1 MTNGWRNWRDH
12 PAVHLTRHFFD
23 ALFDLGFLSR
33 EGADAF
39 IRVLLGI
46 IAVIFSFG
54 LLLTRIYMGKYAAL
68 KGAADPAPY
77 LHALAADT
85 TLAFGLPMWVAAFV
99 TVLVSHSLVP
109 DETDFRVLTPLPVTR
124 AFVFGSKLMALTIF
138 CAIFIGASLVA
149 VTPLVGM
156 ISSSRHAPNLPP
168 VSLAAYW
175 IVGTMGS
182 AFSVFGVVAVIG
194 VLTAV
199 LPRSRVHGVTA
210 AIRSVMLV
218 ALMLAVPFIFAL
230 PADAGRLAAHSRA
243 MYLLPPAWFLGVERV
258 VFGGGDQ
265 YTTRLALIGLSA
277 FSTVAC
283 VSIAG
288 YLLLYARFDRV
299 MLRSMHVGGRR
310 AMWRWPLGRNPWRA
324 AVRDF
329 TLATLRRSSLHQGV
343 LLGVASCGLALAI
356 NRLADKDVIMW
367 LRRMDTASFDV
378 VIAIMGAPW
387 LLMFATGLAT
397 RAALALPIE
406 QRANWIFRMT
416 ENEATRVDQLR
427 AVTRLMRQ
435 TTVGLTIALMAP
447 LEWALFGPRAT
458 FALATNAACAM
469 LWVEILLR
477 GWRRIPFTCSYM
489 PGKQSAAQAT
499 VVGIGL
505 LVLGVTL
512 CGALATGSARAPV
525 FGVIVVSVFGVL
537 TWVFA
542 RARVALWN
550 YAPLE
555 FDDKLPSAFESLLS
569 IGE

>member
-1 MTNGWRNWRDH
+1 MTTGWRDR
-12 PAVHLTRHFFD
+12 PAAHLTRHFFD

-46 IAVIFSFG
+46 VAVIFSFG
-54 LLLTRIYMGKYAAL
+54 LLLTRIYMAKYGAL

-99 TVLVSHSLVP
+99 TVLISHSLVP
-109 DETDFRVLTPLPVTR
+109 DETDFRVLSQLPVTR
-124 AFVFGSKLMALTIF
+124 GFIFGTKLLALTIF
-138 CAIFIGASLVA
+138 SGIFIGASLIA

-156 ISSSRHAPNLPP
+156 ISSSRHAPYLPP
-168 VSLAAYW
+168 VSLVAYW
-175 IVGTMGS
+175 IVGMMS
-182 AFSVFGVVAVIG
+182 SVFSVLAVVAVVG
-194 VLTAV
+194 MLTAV

-210 AIRSVMLV
+210 AIRSTMLV
-218 ALMLAVPFIFAL
+218 VLMLAVPFVFAL
-230 PADAGRLAAHSRA
+230 PADADRLAAHSPV
-243 MYLLPPAWFLGVERV
+243 MYLLPPAWFLGVERLI
-258 VFGGGDQ
+258 FGGGDA
-265 YTTRLALIGLSA
+265 YTARLAQIGLTA
-277 FSTVAC
+277 FFAAAAISL
-283 VSIAG
+283 AG

-299 MLRSMHVGGRR
+299 MLRSMHVARR
-310 AMWRWPLGRNPWRA
+310 RPIWRVPFGTNPWRA
-324 AVRDF
+324 AVLDF
-329 TLATLRRSSLHQGV
+329 THATLRRSSLHQGV
-343 LLGVASCGLALAI
+343 LLGVTSCGVALAL
-356 NRLADKDVIMW
+356 NRLADKDVIAW
-367 LRRMDTASFDV
+367 LRRLDTAQFDV
-378 VIAIMGAPW
+378 VLAIMGAPW

-435 TTVGLTIALMAP
+435 TTVGLTLVVMAP
-447 LEWALFGPRAT
+447 LEWALFGPRAI
-458 FALATNAACAM
+458 FALATNAACAL
-469 LWVEILLR
+469 LWVEVLLR

-512 CGALATGSARAPV
+512 CGALAVGSARSPIFGMIVVAI
-525 FGVIVVSVFGVL
+525 FGVITL
-537 TWVFA
+537 VFA
-542 RARVALWN
+542 RARVSLWN
-550 YAPLE
+550 YSPLE
-555 FDDKLPSAFESLLS
+555 FDDKLPSAFEGLMLN
-569 IGE
+569 

>member
-1 MTNGWRNWRDH
+1 VTNGWRAWRDR
-12 PAVHLTRHFFD
+12 PAAHLTRHFFD

-46 IAVIFSFG
+46 IGVIFAFG
-54 LLLTRIYMGKYAAL
+54 LLLTRIYMGKYSAL

-99 TVLVSHSLVP
+99 TVLISHSLVP

-124 AFVFGSKLMALTIF
+124 AFVFGTKLLALTIF
-138 CAIFIGASLVA
+138 SGIFIGASLIA

-175 IVGTMGS
+175 IVGMMS
-182 AFSVFGVVAVIG
+182 SVFSVLAIVSVIG
-194 VLTAV
+194 SLTAI

-218 ALMLAVPFIFAL
+218 LLMLAVPFVFAL
-230 PADAGRLAAHSRA
+230 PADADRLAAHSRA
-243 MYLLPPAWFLGVERV
+243 MYLLPPAWFLGVERL
-258 VFGGGDQ
+258 VFGGGDA
-265 YTTRLALIGLSA
+265 YTTRLAQIGLSA
-277 FSTVAC
+277 FSAAA
-283 VSIAG
+283 SISLGG
-288 YLLLYARFDRV
+288 YLLLYRRFDRV
-299 MLRSMHVGGRR
+299 MLRSMRVPRGRAR
-310 AMWRWPLGRNPWRA
+310 WRSPFDGNPLRA
-324 AVRDF
+324 AVLDF
-329 TLATLRRSSLHQGV
+329 AHATLRRSSLHQGV
-343 LLGVASCGLALAI
+343 LLGIASCGLALAL
-356 NRLADKDVIMW
+356 NRLADKDVVAW
-367 LRRMDTASFDV
+367 LRRMDAASFDV

-397 RAALALPIE
+397 RAALGLPIE
-406 QRANWIFRMT
+406 QRANWIFRLT
-416 ENEATRVDQLR
+416 ENDATRVDQLR
-427 AVTRLMRQ
+427 AVPRLMRQ
-435 TTVGLTIALMAP
+435 TTVGLTLALMAP
-447 LEWALFGPRAT
+447 LEWALFGPRAI
-458 FALATNAACAM
+458 FALATNAACAL
-469 LWVEILLR
+469 LWVEVLLR

-512 CGALATGSARAPV
+512 CGALAVGSARAPA
-525 FGVIVVSVFGVL
+525 FGLIVVALFGVL

-555 FDDKLPSAFESLLS
+555 FDDKLPSAFEGLMLH
-569 IGE
+569 

>member
-1 MTNGWRNWRDH
+1 VTPSWRDWRDR
-12 PAVHLTRHFFD
+12 PAAHLTRHFFD

-46 IAVIFSFG
+46 VAVIFSFG

-77 LHALAADT
+77 LHALAADM

-99 TVLVSHSLVP
+99 TVLISHSLVP

-124 AFVFGSKLMALTIF
+124 AFVFATKLLALAIF
-138 CAIFIGASLVA
+138 CGIFIVASLIA

-175 IVGTMGS
+175 IIGTMAS
-182 AFSVFGVVAVIG
+182 TFSVLGIVAVIG
-194 VLTAV
+194 MLTAA

-210 AIRSVMLV
+210 AIRSMLLV
-218 ALMLAVPFIFAL
+218 ALMLTVPFVFAL
-230 PADAGRLAAHSRA
+230 PADADRLAAHSRV
-243 MYLLPPAWFLGVERV
+243 MYLLPPAWFFGVERF
-258 VFGGGDQ
+258 VFGGGDG
-265 YTTRLALIGLSA
+265 YTSRLAHIGLTA
-277 FSTVAC
+277 FGGAAV
-283 VSIAG
+283 VSLAG
-288 YLLLYARFDRV
+288 YLLLYGRFDRV
-299 MLRSMHVGGRR
+299 MLRSMRVRR
-310 AMWRWPLGRNPWRA
+310 RRIWRPTSGTNPSRV

-329 TLATLRRSSLHQGV
+329 TFATLCRSSLHQGV
-343 LLGVASCGLALAI
+343 LLGVASCGVALAL
-356 NRLADKDVIMW
+356 NRLADKDVIAW
-367 LRRMDTASFDV
+367 LRRMDGASFDV
-378 VIAIMGAPW
+378 VLAIMGAPW
-387 LLMFATGLAT
+387 LLMFTTGLAT
-397 RAALALPIE
+397 RASLALPIE

-416 ENEATRVDQLR
+416 ENDATRVDQLQ

-435 TTVGLTIALMAP
+435 TTVGLTLALMAP
-447 LEWALFGPRAT
+447 LEWALFGRRAT
-458 FALATNAACAM
+458 FALATNAACAL
-469 LWVEILLR
+469 LWVEVLLR
-477 GWRRIPFTCSYM
+477 GWRRIPFTCGYM

-499 VVGIGL
+499 GVGIGM
-505 LVLGVTL
+505 LVLGVSL
-512 CGALATGSARAPV
+512 CGALAVGSTRSPV
-525 FGVIVVSVFGVL
+525 FGVIVVGVFGVI

-555 FDDKLPSAFESLLS
+555 FDDQLPSAFESLLLH
-569 IGE
+569 